1 MLEKVVLAWYAWPSV
16 HACALKCVVHAMGRA
31 LITETL
37 IPEQVDE
44 EPDDDIPD
52 NSTFGDHIRS
62 EFVHPSPFSGH

>member
-1 MLEKVVLAWYAWPSV
+1 MHMHVLTTCYGLDRP
-16 HACALKCVVHAMGRA
+16 

-62 EFVHPSPFSGH
+62 AEIGHH

>member
-1 MLEKVVLAWYAWPSV
+1 MPRNWGCRCWGPMHMHVLTTCYGLDRP
-16 HACALKCVVHAMGRA
+16 

-62 EFVHPSPFSGH
+62 A